1 MPKEYKF
8 TLGEDITKLSWQLID
23 LFVKAQST
31 AGGGRAKKE
40 IIIKLN
46 SKYDSFKIR
55 VRFLSELRLISV
67 KQTAR
72 LNEQIVEIGKMIG
85 SWLKKV

>member
-1 MPKEYKF
+1 LLRHK
-8 TLGEDITKLSWQLID
+8 
-23 LFVKAQST
+23 VRR
-31 AGGGRAKKE
+31 GGRAKKE